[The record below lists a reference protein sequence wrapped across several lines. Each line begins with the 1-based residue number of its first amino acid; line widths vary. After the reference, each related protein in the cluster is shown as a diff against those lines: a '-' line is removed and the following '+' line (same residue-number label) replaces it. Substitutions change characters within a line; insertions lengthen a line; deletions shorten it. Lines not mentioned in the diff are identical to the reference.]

1 MSNDEL
7 VWLTYAEAA
16 ERMRIKPDSVR
27 RRAAARKW
35 ARRIG
40 NDGKASVGIPPDILP
55 ALTNAATPDNPD
67 QNPTPS
73 VELAAAKTEIRLLR
87 EQLDDLKEDRDA
99 WREQAAKLSEPRPG
113 IIDRILGRA
122 K

>member
-1 MSNDEL
+1 MSEDEL
-7 VWLTYAEAA
+7 IWLTYAEAA

-35 ARRIG
+35 PRRIG
-40 NDGKASVGIPPDILP
+40 NDGKASVGIPPDVIPDATP
-55 ALTNAATPDNPD
+55 ALPHDNPP
-67 QNPTPS
+67 QNPGPS

-99 WREQAAKLSEPRPG
+99 WRAQSERLSKARSRS
-113 IIDRILGRA
+113 IIDRILGRD
-122 K
+122 